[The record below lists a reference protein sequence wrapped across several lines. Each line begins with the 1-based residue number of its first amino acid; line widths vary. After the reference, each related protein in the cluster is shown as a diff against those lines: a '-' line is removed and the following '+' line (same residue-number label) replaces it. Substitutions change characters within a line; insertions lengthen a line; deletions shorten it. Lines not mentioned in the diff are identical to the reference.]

1 MIQIDYLL
9 PILQLSLPFLNV
21 GKFFP
26 FTVFL
31 AHSPEQGRQLACS
44 SWLRED
50 RRHRHSQCDTHIQPD
65 LLNKQTPNSP
75 EPSAGLPQASPS
87 CPVLSCPTG
96 VQAGNPLSAKE
107 RQQELRQR
115 LPSLLLLSLPL
126 ISSPHQVI
134 TQLTCGWWDGRKRGV
149 WGGSTF
155 SPAPLHHKPLQTL
168 NRGPDRK
175 ARKESNHC
183 QAG

>member
-1 MIQIDYLL
+1 MLGSFSPLQFSWPTHQSRAGSWHVAAGCGRTGDTGTPSVTHTSSQIC
-9 PILQLSLPFLNV
+9 STSKHRTHLNPV
-21 GKFFP
+21 QVFP
-26 FTVFL
+26 
-31 AHSPEQGRQLACS
+31 RQA
-44 SWLRED
+44 R
-50 RRHRHSQCDTHIQPD
+50 
-65 LLNKQTPNSP
+65 
-75 EPSAGLPQASPS
+75 
-87 CPVLSCPTG
+87 PVLSCPTG